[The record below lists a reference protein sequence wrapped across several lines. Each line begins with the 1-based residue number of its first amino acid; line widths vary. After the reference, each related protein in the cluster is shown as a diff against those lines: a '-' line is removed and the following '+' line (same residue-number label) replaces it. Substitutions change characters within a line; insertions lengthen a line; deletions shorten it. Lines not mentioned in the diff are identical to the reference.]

1 MPKSKPKD
9 KLLVLVDDREPESAK
24 PRLDQYGLNAQVARM
39 EAGDYAFYP
48 HGMKFGIERKT
59 ISDLLGSIRSGR
71 LQTQLHKLIAAYDRA
86 FLLREGA
93 FKRSGSGKV
102 AYFNPKHPERDHD
115 GWVTSGWDWT
125 AWSGL
130 MADIQM
136 MGVDFID
143 CYVLGEYPQELAQF
157 ITNVSADNHAWVRE
171 RSRPDTV
178 YLDKQY
184 NNSVWAWCA
193 YAGIGPESVSALL
206 QAYGSSAVLMEA
218 IVNNPEEVAEVKAN
232 GRKLGK
238 RIGKLREEVTKS
250 WKV

>member
-1 MPKSKPKD
+1 MPKSKD
-9 KLLVLVDDREPESAK
+9 KLLVLVDDREPESAAL
-24 PRLDQYGLNAQVARM
+24 RLEQYGLNAQVARM

-48 HGMKFGIERKT
+48 HGMRFLIERKT

-71 LQTQLHKLIAAYDRA
+71 LQSQLHKILAASDRA

-93 FKRSGSGKV
+93 FRRSYGGKV
-102 AYFNPKHPERDHD
+102 EYYNPKHPERDAD
-115 GWVTSGWDWT
+115 GWVTSGWDWH
-125 AWSGL
+125 AWTGL

-171 RSRPDTV
+171 RTRPDTV

-184 NNSVWAWCA
+184 NNGVWAWSA
-193 YAGIGPESVSALL
+193 YGGIGPESASAMLK
-206 QAYGSSAVLMEA
+206 AYGSSAALMDA
-218 IVNNPEEVAEVKAN
+218 IVNHPEEVAEVKAN

-238 RIGKLREEVTKS
+238 RIGTLRNEVTKS